1 MALIGLILNFL
12 PLLMMQIPLAVVTWF
27 LSKRIGINHFLW
39 TTLVLMPVIGVFL
52 FYYPFFK
59 MVLYALDRLNAIEGK
74 INALMRHQK
83 TLAVD
88 GVKTQEKTDT
98 PQPTSSDSVFLDK

>member
-1 MALIGLILNFL
+1 MGFILSLIPMMI
-12 PLLMMQIPLAVVTWF
+12 MQIPLAIVTWF
-27 LSKRIGINHFLW
+27 LSKRIGLNHVLW
-39 TTLVLMPVIGVFL
+39 SILVLIPIIGMIL

-83 TLAVD
+83 TLAAS
-88 GVKTQEKTDT
+88 GVKTQENEST